1 MHGDIAMEQSSA
13 RDPMRGR
20 HRLALVTG
28 AAHGLGRSIAERL
41 SSDGH
46 LVIVADVQRDDA
58 RRAAEEIDA
67 SGGCAMPL
75 AVDVS
80 DEAAVA
86 DAYAEIDARFGRLDI
101 LVNNA
106 GISGER
112 APLEEMTLAAFDR
125 TIRVNL
131 TGTFLMSRRAIPLM
145 RRHGWGS
152 IVNMSSLTARGAP
165 GRNRCNYTA
174 SKTGVIGFSRVLADE
189 VGCDGITV
197 NCVAPSRIMTAL
209 TVAMAAGN
217 NEYFARGA
225 AETVVGRLGDPAEV
239 AHAVAWLCSDHA
251 RFVTGATLDVNGGTS
266 MI

>member
-1 MHGDIAMEQSSA
+1 MEQSSA
-13 RDPMRGR
+13 RDPVRGR

-28 AAHGLGRSIAERL
+28 AASGLGRSIADRL
-41 SSDGH
+41 ASDGH
-46 LVIVADVQRDDA
+46 LVIVADIHGDDA
-58 RRAAEEIDA
+58 SRAVEEIEA
-67 SGGCAMPL
+67 AGGSAMPL
-75 AVDVS
+75 ALDVG
-80 DEAAVA
+80 DEESVA
-86 DAYAEIDARFGRLDI
+86 SAYAAIDAHFGRLDI

-131 TGTFLMSRRAIPLM
+131 TGTFLMSRGAIPLM
-145 RRHGWGS
+145 RRHNWGS
-152 IVNMSSLTARGAP
+152 IVNMSSLTARGVP

-209 TVAMAAGN
+209 TIAMAGGN
-217 NEYFARGA
+217 SEYFARGA
-225 AETVVGRLGDPAEV
+225 AETVVGRLGDPSEV

-251 RFVTGATLDVNGGTS
+251 RFVTGATLDVNGGNS